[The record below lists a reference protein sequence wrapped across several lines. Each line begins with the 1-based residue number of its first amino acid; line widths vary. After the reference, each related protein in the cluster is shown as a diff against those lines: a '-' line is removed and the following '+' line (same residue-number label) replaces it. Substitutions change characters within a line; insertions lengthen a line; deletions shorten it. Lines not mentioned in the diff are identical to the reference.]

1 MLTFEDIVDAPVAK
15 LKAAA
20 DDWSEMVTKLDRL
33 AEDAHDGMKAKA
45 DKAGWEGVN
54 AGVTKGFIS
63 KTAKEFKDAA
73 AEAKGVRQILED
85 AHTAIKKAKD
95 DLIGIRDDEGPAAGI
110 HVDTKGKV
118 TARYPLEESGI
129 SPNQDPD
136 YFELLG
142 RQKKTIEAWQK
153 KIDLIVDNCNDTDV
167 AFKNALEAN
176 VTEGRDFSAPKYTN
190 LDQEEAARA
199 AALAAKGRDITHT
212 ELQALN
218 ELLHDN
224 SKSREF
230 SKDFYENL
238 GPKKSLAF
246 FGQLS
251 TDTYKHGEVD
261 KERLKDV
268 QDLQKNLGLNL
279 ATASQ
284 DKNFTAEWGPELR
297 KLGTERIPLAKHDYG
312 GPFGY
317 QLLGGIMRYGNYDA
331 KFLDPIAEHVAQL
344 HQKDPNMFA
353 GNKMVNSPFKNPFNP
368 SGVNGSGYDPTT
380 SMLEALGHSPDA
392 AKHFFTDPPTAYNED
407 GTINKGAT
415 ADLGKKDGQLIDD
428 YLDFF
433 GNEKWESFGD
443 VDTLER
449 KEQEGSLGYMPD
461 ALGHALEAATLGY
474 PYDSPDAGVV
484 RDADNATVMRDVME
498 KYGSDAGLLKRQEA
512 MADSLG
518 VMGAG
523 YIDDINWSLDKNDPG
538 SIFAPGKNPGGHLD
552 FSAENSDGI
561 RDNGRDVA
569 RQFLSTV
576 GQHPDAYATVSNAE
590 QIYTSSM
597 LEHQVDANGV
607 PNTGGSRAVVSTGAE
622 VQGMLDQS
630 RADQVV
636 ASHMKMQEDYEK
648 AVAAR
653 SGWIEFG
660 AGVGVAAGV
669 AFLPPVAAAGAA
681 ATLITLGSDT
691 AGGAVEHVIGQFIGD
706 ISDQSVDEHK
716 EKVEE
721 LTREEKTR
729 VFRSGESMAE
739 APMEGFLERHT
750 TAADA
755 AFRQDLKESMRL
767 GYAVGNDRED
777 QQGNDPE
784 TGD

>member
-1 MLTFEDIVDAPVAK
+1 MLKFEDIVDAPVAK

-33 AEDAHDGMKAKA
+33 AEDARDGMKVKA
-45 DKAGWEGVN
+45 DKAEWEGVN
-54 AGVTKGFIS
+54 AGVTKGFIG
-63 KTAKEFKDAA
+63 KTVKEFKDAA
-73 AEAKGVRQILED
+73 AEAKGVKQILED
-85 AHTAIKKAKD
+85 ACTAIKKAKD
-95 DLIGIRDDEGPAAGI
+95 ELISIRDDEGPAAGI
-110 HVDTKGKV
+110 HVDAKGKV
-118 TARYPLEESGI
+118 TARHPYEKSGV

-136 YFELLG
+136 YFEILG
-142 RQKKTIEAWQK
+142 RQKKAIEAWQK

-176 VTEGRDFSAPKYTN
+176 VAERRDFTAPKYES

-224 SKSREF
+224 SNSSEF
-230 SKDFYENL
+230 AKGFYKKLTPEN
-238 GPKKSLAF
+238 SLAF

-251 TDTYKHGEVD
+251 TDTYKYGKVD

-268 QDLQKNLGLNL
+268 QALQKNLGLNL
-279 ATASQ
+279 AMASR
-284 DKNFTAEWGPELR
+284 DKGFSAEWGPELR
-297 KLGTERIPLAKHDYG
+297 KLGTERIPLTKYDSG

-317 QLLGGIMRYGNYDA
+317 QLLGGIMRYGNYSA
-331 KFLDPIAEHVAQL
+331 KFLNPIAEHVAQL
-344 HQKDPNMFA
+344 HQKDPYMFA
-353 GNKMVNSPFKNPFNP
+353 DSKVVNSPFKNPFNP
-368 SGVNGSGYDPTT
+368 SGVNGSGYDPTV

-392 AKHFFTDPPTAYNED
+392 AKHFFSGGPTMYNED
-407 GTINKGAT
+407 GTANKDAT
-415 ADLGKKDGQLIDD
+415 ADLGKVDGVAIDN

-443 VDTLER
+443 VDSLDT
-449 KEQEGSLGYMPD
+449 KEQERSLGYMPD

-474 PYDSPDAGVV
+474 PYDSPNAGVV
-484 RDADNATVMRDVME
+484 RDAGNAGVMRDVME
-498 KYGSDAGLLKRQEA
+498 KYGSDAGLLKKQEA

-523 YIDDINWSLDKNDPG
+523 YIDDINWSLDRNDAE
-538 SIFAPGKNPGGHLD
+538 SIFAPGKNPAGHLD
-552 FSAENSDGI
+552 FFDL
-561 RDNGRDVA
+561 DDDKGRPIA
-569 RQFLSTV
+569 RQFLSAL

-597 LEHQVDANGV
+597 LERQVDTNGEI
-607 PNTGGSRAVVSTGAE
+607 NTGGARAVMSTGAE

-636 ASHMKMQEDYEK
+636 ASGMKKQEDYEK

-669 AFLPPVAAAGAA
+669 AFLPPVAAVGAA

-691 AGGAVEHVIGQFIGD
+691 ASGAVEHVIGQFIGD
-706 ISDQSVDEHK
+706 VSDQSVDEHK

-750 TAADA
+750 TAADTT
-755 AFRQDLKESMRL
+755 FRQDLKESMRL